1 VAALVGVAALLG
13 AALVQSERIT
23 RLWAGADVGA
33 GGAARVAEVIDYDF
47 GNRERHGIFRDV
59 PGLDPGDPVEVFSPS
74 APDQVQ
80 VTGTAQQTRLRIGD
94 PDRTVSGRHRY
105 RIAYPLAGVAPGGR
119 LAWDAV
125 GTSWPVEIGAV
136 ELHVVAPF
144 RLEGARC
151 VQGAAGSQDSCP
163 VGQPEPGHLVAAVDG
178 LDEGEGVTLYATAG
192 ARLAA
197 APALPAPPAGVPPDP
212 GTEPVPPTVVAAA
225 VALLAAAGTSRL
237 VRQAGRESVARGG
250 ATQAAFPGGGV
261 RGAHG
266 AEGGS
271 PPDTEIRVDAADL
284 ARLATV
290 EFSPPRELTRPRV
303 GFC

>member
-1 VAALVGVAALLG
+1 MGTRRRRRLDALLLAGVAALVGVAALL
-13 AALVQSERIT
+13 AAAFVRSERIT

-33 GGAARVAEVIDYDF
+33 DGAARVVEVIDYDF

-59 PGLDPGDPVEVFSPS
+59 PGLNPDDLVEVSSPS

-94 PDRTVSGRHRY
+94 PYRTVSGRHRY

-151 VQGAAGSQDSCP
+151 VQGATGSEAGCP
-163 VGQPEPGHLVAAVDG
+163 VSQPEPGHLMATVDG
-178 LDEGEGVTLYATAG
+178 LEEGEGVTLYATAG
-192 ARLAA
+192 APWPPPRPCRPRRPTSPPTPAPGRSRPPSSPRPRPCWRPPPPRGWCAGRVASRSPSA
-197 APALPAPPAGVPPDP
+197 APPTPPTPFPAPRCSGSMRPTWPSWPPSSSARP
-212 GTEPVPPTVVAAA
+212 G
-225 VALLAAAGTSRL
+225 S
-237 VRQAGRESVARGG
+237 
-250 ATQAAFPGGGV
+250 
-261 RGAHG
+261 
-266 AEGGS
+266 
-271 PPDTEIRVDAADL
+271 
-284 ARLATV
+284 
-290 EFSPPRELTRPRV
+290 
-303 GFC
+303 

>member
-47 GNRERHGIFRDV
+47 GNRQRHGIFRDV
-59 PGLDPGDPVEVFSPS
+59 PGLDPGDPVEVSSPS

-94 PDRTVSGRHRY
+94 PGRTVSGRHRY
-105 RIAYPLAGVAPGGR
+105 RIAYRLPGVAPGGR

-192 ARLAA
+192 ARLPPPRPCPPHP
-197 APALPAPPAGVPPDP
+197 PASPPTPAPGPCPPPWSPPKPPFRAGGPGGSLAHPSWSSLREGVVGVRLPDEPSVPVGRPP
-212 GTEPVPPTVVAAA
+212 G
-225 VALLAAAGTSRL
+225 RL
-237 VRQAGRESVARGG
+237 V
-250 ATQAAFPGGGV
+250 
-261 RGAHG
+261 
-266 AEGGS
+266 
-271 PPDTEIRVDAADL
+271 L
-284 ARLATV
+284 
-290 EFSPPRELTRPRV
+290 
-303 GFC
+303 